1 MPLTLE
7 LLTMTSIDDTL
18 KDRSQALAQ
27 AILEDADFT
36 PAQAAAILAAIR
48 VLVDRNPP
56 QFPAKILRFN

>member
-1 MPLTLE
+1 M
-7 LLTMTSIDDTL
+7 MSIDETL

-36 PAQAAAILAAIR
+36 PAQAAAILTAIR
-48 VLVDRNPP
+48 VLMDKHPP

>member
-1 MPLTLE
+1 
-7 LLTMTSIDDTL
+7 MTSIDDTL

>member
-36 PAQAAAILAAIR
+36 PTQAAAILAAIR